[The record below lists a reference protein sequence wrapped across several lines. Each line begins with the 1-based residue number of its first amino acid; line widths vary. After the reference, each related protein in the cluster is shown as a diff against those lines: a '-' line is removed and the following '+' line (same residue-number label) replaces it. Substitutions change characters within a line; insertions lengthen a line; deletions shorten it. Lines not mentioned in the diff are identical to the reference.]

1 MEQKFNSFDNQIKET
16 YEGHEMPY
24 DSSSWDNLSSKLDAM
39 APAPVT
45 YFTALTTGLVAVG
58 IIFLSLL
65 FILSGKNHTP
75 DQTADDTANTEITT
89 STNEN
94 DVAGTSKT
102 DGSAADTA
110 DAQNEPNDHLTSA
123 AKKVDEGSERGAEN
137 VITTQQEVESSTT
150 ASQAKKTEGENRT
163 LQDGDETTS
172 ISSDIASAAASVKAT
187 ENSAS
192 ETAANK
198 ADKPNVITGEKT
210 ITSTE
215 SSNNKIVRTSCTG
228 ITINFDASQDY
239 GRDAK
244 YLWNF
249 GDGFFSNE
257 SNPSHTFNKPGTFD
271 VSLSVT
277 SHTSGQITSN
287 VVQAMI
293 EVIEAPRAR
302 MSVHIP
308 SPSEIE
314 VENISIGDDSAEWMI
329 DSEARKAGT
338 VAKLPFAA
346 DTQNEIKLVA
356 LNKSGCADTL
366 TKHLNFKE
374 IADALSVDAD
384 VDTPFY
390 PEAESGVTFSKLYIF
405 EASSGKKVFHSFDGS
420 GWNPTEMGE
429 GIEYTFLAVAKE
441 KDRTEVYRGTVVRK

>member
-1 MEQKFNSFDNQIKET
+1 MEQKFNSFDNQIKDA
-16 YEGHEMPY
+16 YEGHELPY
-24 DSSSWDNLSSKLDAM
+24 DRSSWDNLSSKLDAM

-58 IIFLSLL
+58 VIFLSLL
-65 FILSGKNHTP
+65 FVLSGNNQTP
-75 DQTADDTANTEITT
+75 DLTADNATPTEI
-89 STNEN
+89 
-94 DVAGTSKT
+94 SKT
-102 DGSAADTA
+102 ADKTEAQSAPKSSSPAPADTSISEAPEEEAADETGEPAADEASEKSENADTA
-110 DAQNEPNDHLTSA
+110 VENPTSYTSA
-123 AKKVDEGSERGAEN
+123 PVAEADVEVPVENRKSKKSETSVAATKVDKSG
-137 VITTQQEVESSTT
+137 
-150 ASQAKKTEGENRT
+150 KKPAPKPTE
-163 LQDGDETTS
+163 
-172 ISSDIASAAASVKAT
+172 
-187 ENSAS
+187 
-192 ETAANK
+192 
-198 ADKPNVITGEKT
+198 KPAVITGDKT

-215 SSNNKIVRTSCTG
+215 SSNNKTVRTSCTG

-277 SHTSGQITSN
+277 SHTTGQITSN

-329 DSEARKAGT
+329 DSEAVSAGA
-338 VAKLPFAA
+338 VAVLPFAPGA
-346 DTQNEIKLVA
+346 QNEIKLVA

-374 IADALSVDAD
+374 IADALAVDAD
-384 VDTPFY
+384 AETPFF
-390 PEAESGVTFSKLYIF
+390 PEAAPGVTFSKLYIF
-405 EASSGKKVFHSFDGS
+405 DAASGEKVFHSADGE
-420 GWNPTEMGE
+420 GWNPTEMKSGA
-429 GIEYTFLAVAKE
+429 EYIFLAVAKE